1 MNLSN
6 SSRGFSLV
14 ELLVAVLI
22 VAILMAVA
30 MPSYQKHVVKTK
42 RAEATAILM
51 STAQALERCYSR
63 NSGYIPVTDDDD
75 ENKVL
80 RECDI
85 ADKLGNG
92 GVLSE
97 TGIYLVKGDIERT
110 RFKLTATPQNTNKKG
125 EADLQKDR
133 EDKYKE
139 CGEFTL
145 EHTGKRGNEYTDNPE
160 DCW

>member
-1 MNLSN
+1 MSFPNRN
-6 SSRGFSLV
+6 HGFSLV
-14 ELLVAVLI
+14 ELLVVVL
-22 VAILMAVA
+22 VLAILMAVA
-30 MPSYQKHVVKTK
+30 MPGYQKHAVKTK

-63 NSGYIPVTDDDD
+63 NSSYLNEDDKKC
-75 ENKVL
+75 E
-80 RECDI
+80 I
-85 ADKLGNG
+85 ARNLGG
-92 GVLSE
+92 EGEDVLSE

-139 CGEFTL
+139 RSE
-145 EHTGKRGNEYTDNPE
+145 ERRVGKQRRER
-160 DCW
+160 

>member
-1 MNLSN
+1 M
-6 SSRGFSLV
+6 V
-14 ELLVAVLI
+14 ELMVVVLI

-30 MPSYQKHVVKTK
+30 MPSYQKHAVKTK

-63 NSGYIPVTDDDD
+63 NSGYIPVK
-75 ENKVL
+75 NKKGEIEK
-80 RECDI
+80 ECDI

-139 CGEFTL
+139 CGKFTL

>member
-1 MNLSN
+1 MSFPNRN
-6 SSRGFSLV
+6 HGFSLV
-14 ELLVAVLI
+14 ELLVVVL
-22 VAILMAVA
+22 VLAILMAVA
-30 MPSYQKHVVKTK
+30 MPGYQKHAVKTK

-63 NSGYIPVTDDDD
+63 NSSYLNEDDKKC
-75 ENKVL
+75 E
-80 RECDI
+80 I
-85 ADKLGNG
+85 ARNLGG
-92 GVLSE
+92 EGEDVLSE

-139 CGEFTL
+139 CGKFTL

>member
-42 RAEATAILM
+42 RAEAKAILM

-63 NSGYIPVTDDDD
+63 NSSYLNEDDKKCEIARNLGGGGDD
-75 ENKVL
+75 VF
-80 RECDI
+80 
-85 ADKLGNG
+85 
-92 GVLSE
+92 SE

-110 RFKLTATPQNTNKKG
+110 RFKLTATPQNTDRRG

-145 EHTGKRGNEYTDNPE
+145 DHTGKRGSQYADNPE